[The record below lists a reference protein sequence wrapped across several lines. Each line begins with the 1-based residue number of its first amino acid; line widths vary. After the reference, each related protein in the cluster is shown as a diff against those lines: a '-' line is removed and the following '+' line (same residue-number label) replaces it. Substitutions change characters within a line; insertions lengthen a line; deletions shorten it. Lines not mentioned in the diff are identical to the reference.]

1 MLQAWTQLDLYSVE
15 SINSPSN
22 AIHMSISEHFAFAD
36 FEFYL
41 DKEAVSFFVLRC
53 SIEFYAN

>member
-1 MLQAWTQLDLYSVE
+1 
-15 SINSPSN
+15 
-22 AIHMSISEHFAFAD
+22 MSISEHFAFAD